1 MSASINDI
9 SFSEY
14 LTPAAKQDLFF
25 YCAALT
31 LDPLLADIRA
41 EIINNNVL
49 PRLQNQSSQ
58 VLDVLAHYHFDLDV
72 YDDNLDF
79 GKKLILVRD
88 AIKNKIRKGTPSAI
102 KNVMNTVFNYVELI
116 EWWQDSPPAHHDTFR
131 LKIADP
137 LVDGAKV
144 QSMIKTII
152 AVKNARSYFAGISS
166 FQIVP
171 QANVYTGGVVGLYNY
186 RVLSYRP
193 TIL

>member
-1 MSASINDI
+1 MSTSIDDV
-9 SFSEY
+9 SLSEY
-14 LTPAAKQDLFF
+14 LTPAARNDLFF

-31 LDPLLADIRA
+31 LDPLLADIRGQ
-41 EIINNNVL
+41 IINNNVL

-58 VLDVLAHYHFDLDV
+58 ILDVLAHYHFNLDV

-116 EWWQDSPPAHHDTFR
+116 EWWQDSPPAPHDTFR
-131 LKIADP
+131 LKISDP

-144 QSMIKTII
+144 QSMIKTIL
-152 AVKNARSYFAGISS
+152 AVKNARSYFAGITS
-166 FQIVP
+166 FGIVP
-171 QANVYTGGVVGLYNY
+171 AATVYTGGLVGLYDY
-186 RVLSYRP
+186 RVISYRP